1 MAKTKAAVQRVG
13 VRSAAIY
20 ARISADVEGTG
31 LGVSRQLEDCR
42 TLAADRGWVVGDE
55 YVDNDVSAFSGKR
68 RRDYER
74 MIADLASGAR
84 DAVIVY
90 NLDRLHRRPV
100 ELEEFVTL
108 CESVGVRD
116 VATVTADID
125 LGNDDGLFM
134 ARIFAAFA
142 AKESGRKSARVRR
155 KMLQNAEQGLPHGS
169 ARPFGYD
176 DDKITVRESEAAVV
190 RQMVDRYLAGESLRA
205 LTIWLNDTNVAPAI
219 ASSWQTTAVRQILR
233 SGRIAGLREHH
244 GQVIGPAVWPAIIT
258 PAQRDRVL
266 VRMAARTIAKTRAP
280 RTYLLS
286 GMLRC
291 GRCGNRLYS
300 QARHINPTNRV
311 RRYVCLKGP
320 DHGGCGRLT
329 VVAEPVER
337 LLADAVLTRLDSPQ
351 LADALAGKSSVDA
364 DVAALSARLD
374 ADTARLDEL
383 AALYA
388 DGAVSAREWIT
399 ARDPITARIGDTRR
413 QIATAT
419 DSGDL
424 HLLAG
429 TGALLRDRWDGPDL
443 GLDRQHAIVKSILD
457 HAVIAPGNPGSRSL
471 DINRVQPSWRM

>member
-1 MAKTKAAVQRVG
+1 MAKPKTPVQRTG

-31 LGVSRQLEDCR
+31 LGVARQVQDCR
-42 TLAADRGWVVGDE
+42 KLAADRGWPVGDE
-55 YVDNDVSAFSGKR
+55 YVDNDVSAYSGKPR
-68 RRDYER
+68 REYTR
-74 MIADLASGAR
+74 MLDDLKSGAR

-108 CESVGVRD
+108 CESAGVRD

-169 ARPFGYD
+169 ARPFGYES
-176 DDKITVRESEAAVV
+176 DKITLRETEAKVVRE
-190 RQMVDRYLAGESLRA
+190 MVDRYLAGASIRS
-205 LTIWLNDTNVAPAI
+205 LTIWLNDTGIAPAV
-219 ASSWQTTAVRQILR
+219 SKSWQTTAVRQILI

-244 GQVIGPAVWPAIIT
+244 GEVIGSAVWPAIIT
-258 PAQRDRVL
+258 PAERDRIL
-266 VRMAARTIAKTRAP
+266 ARTTARSLTKTRAP

-291 GRCGNRLYS
+291 GRCGNRLFS
-300 QARHINPTNRV
+300 QARHNNPTNRV

-329 VVAEPVER
+329 VVAQPVEE
-337 LLADAVLTRLDSPQ
+337 LLTDAVLTRLDSPQ
-351 LADALAGKSSVDA
+351 LAEALAGKASVDA
-364 DVAALSARLD
+364 DVAALATQLE
-374 ADTARLDEL
+374 ADQARLDEL
-383 AALYA
+383 AGLYA
-388 DGAVSAREWIT
+388 EGAVSAREWIV
-399 ARDPITARIGDTRR
+399 ARDPITDRMAAARRD
-413 QIATAT
+413 IAKAT
-419 DSGDL
+419 DTSAVVEL
-424 HLLAG
+424 VG
-429 TGALLRDRWDGPDL
+429 TGDVLRGQWDG
-443 GLDRQHAIVKSILD
+443 LDIGRQQVVVRSVLD
-457 HAVIAPGNPGSRSL
+457 HAVIAPGTPGSRKL
-471 DINRVQPSWRM
+471 DINRVRPHWRV

>member
-1 MAKTKAAVQRVG
+1 MVAKKTAVQRVG
-13 VRSAAIY
+13 VQSAAIY

-42 TLAADRGWVVGDE
+42 KLAEDRGWVVGDE

-74 MIADLASGAR
+74 MIADLACGAR

-155 KMLQNAEQGLPHGS
+155 KLLQNAEQGLPHGS
-169 ARPFGYD
+169 VRPFGYE
-176 DDKITVRESEAAVV
+176 DDKITLRHAEAAVV
-190 RQMVDRYLAGESLRA
+190 RQMVERYLAGESLRA
-205 LTIWLNDTNVAPAI
+205 LTIWLNDTQVAPAI
-219 ASSWQTTAVRQILR
+219 ATSWQTSAVRQIIS

-244 GQVIGPAVWPAIIT
+244 GQVVGEAVWPAIIT

-266 VRMAARTIAKTRAP
+266 ARMAARTVAKTRAP
-280 RTYLLS
+280 RTYLMS

-291 GRCGNRLYS
+291 GRCGNRLFS
-300 QARHINPTNRV
+300 QARHVNPDNRV

-337 LLADAVLTRLDSPQ
+337 LLTDAVLTRLDSPQ
-351 LADALAGKSSVDA
+351 LADALAGRSSVDA
-364 DVAALSARLD
+364 DVVVLAAQLETD
-374 ADTARLDEL
+374 QGRLDEL
-383 AALYA
+383 AGLYA
-388 DGAVSAREWIT
+388 DGAITAREWIT
-399 ARDPITARIGDTRR
+399 ARDPITTRIQRARHD
-413 QIATAT
+413 IATMT
-419 DSGDL
+419 DTGPIAE
-424 HLLAG
+424 LAG
-429 TGALLRDRWDGPDL
+429 TGNALRGQWDGL
-443 GLDRQHAIVKSILD
+443 GIDRQQAIVKTILD
-457 HAVIAPGNPGSRSL
+457 HAVITPGTPGCRSL